1 MDVGDVVTTTLMVSS
16 SSHYLTN
23 GNIQIDGSTSNL
35 DIDYVGGDAPD
46 SANGSGFDIL
56 HLPFKKHHLA
66 HQHIILLLMLII
78 ARLQLMREQ
87 NIKH

>member
-46 SANGSGFDIL
+46 SANGSGFDIYT
-56 HLPFKKHHLA
+56 FTIQKTSA
-66 HQHIILLLMLII
+66 HQHIILLLMPS
-78 ARLQLMREQ
+78 
-87 NIKH
+87 